1 MAKKRATR
9 KTAARSS
16 SDAGKGGA
24 QQGELFERPRVFRRE
39 RKSASGRTRDTLSG
53 RVVRR
58 ELTTRF
64 AADALGAVE
73 PGMELYCLTMG
84 KFSLIDVIEHLL
96 ETTGP
101 ADLVVSTWTAAGADI
116 GFANRLLTDG
126 RVRSMRFVMD
136 YSFVSRQPAYCAA
149 LREAF
154 GDGSIRVTKNHAKF
168 VLIRNER
175 WNLVVR
181 TSMNLNECRRLET
194 VEISDHVEMAE
205 FLDDVVRQL
214 FANQSDDEAFG
225 RRAGEHCELFG
236 TEWGDAPGAA
246 GLGSSEKR
254 FFGDGP
260 ADVDLR
266 RVGTSRRS

>member
-1 MAKKRATR
+1 MAQKRATR
-9 KTAARSS
+9 KTAAA
-16 SDAGKGGA
+16 DPQA
-24 QQGELFERPRVFRRE
+24 ELFERPRVFRR
-39 RKSASGRTRDTLSG
+39 DTLKG
-53 RVVRR
+53 RIIRR

-64 AADALGAVE
+64 ATDALGTIAH
-73 PGMELYCLTMG
+73 GCELYCLTMG
-84 KFSLIDVIEHLL
+84 KFSLIDVVEHLL
-96 ETTGP
+96 ATTGP

-126 RVRSMRFVMD
+126 RIRSLRFVMD
-136 YSFVSRQPAYCAA
+136 YSFPSRQPAYCAA

-154 GDGSIRVTKNHAKF
+154 GDEAVRVTKNHAKF
-168 VLIRNER
+168 VLVHNAE

-194 VEISDHVEMAE
+194 VEISDDPAMAG
-205 FLDDVVRQL
+205 FLGEVIDQL
-214 FANQSDDEAFG
+214 FAQQTAAEAFG

-236 TEWGDAPGAA
+236 TEWGDAPGTA
-246 GLGSSEKR
+246 GLGSSERR